1 MRHVD
6 EAEHVGVEHGADV
19 GGEDGG
25 RLRGAFDETAV
36 GGGGWLAGGWLV
48 EWVGERGGGGLRVVY
63 QDVDGAEVGGEGGD
77 EVFYFG
83 EVADVEL

>member
-1 MRHVD
+1 MEWR
-6 EAEHVGVEHGADV
+6 GK
-19 GGEDGG
+19 GE
-25 RLRGAFDETAV
+25 
-36 GGGGWLAGGWLV
+36 
-48 EWVGERGGGGLRVVY
+48 GGLRVVY